1 MPKGRTTHVAVNLE
15 DIVAR
20 RLAVNGGEV
29 SRESLIANGL
39 IKPSGKER
47 NLPLKVGGS

>member
-1 MPKGRTTHVAVNLE
+1 MAVNLE

-20 RLAVNGGEV
+20 GLAVNGGEV